1 MYTLYALMI
10 GADLRRIPGF
20 LSFTPPPRS
29 IGVTRSI
36 TAKIEIVDSIDAFRS
51 AIASGE
57 IRAIIAHSRAITAH
71 RDATFRR

>member
-1 MYTLYALMI
+1 MYSLYALMI

-20 LSFTPPPRS
+20 PPFTPPPRS

-36 TAKIEIVDSIDAFRS
+36 TAKIEIVDSIDAFRL

-57 IRAIIAHSRAITAH
+57 FRAIIAHSRAITAH